1 MREGYKTGHCSCT
14 VRSGRWF
21 HVRLE
26 IRGNRVNVIMN
37 NKPAAMF
44 KSHYHANSK
53 GSGILVTGGSRK
65 SIRFRNFVVTSFP
78 ELPFVSKNCQSARA
92 AGNSYKVMAFSGE
105 EDDSDQGICR
115 VLYSKV
121 VQDGSYVIN
130 VNIYVQGN
138 VLGGKYG
145 IIFNVK
151 NADTFEFVY
160 FR

>member
-1 MREGYKTGHCSCT
+1 MREGSKTGHCSYT

-21 HVRLE
+21 NARLE

-37 NKPAAMF
+37 NKPAATF

-65 SIRFRNFVVTSFP
+65 SIRFRNFVVTSLP

-92 AGNSYKVMAFSGE
+92 AGNVFKVMAFSGE
-105 EDDSDQGICR
+105 EDDTDQGICR
-115 VLYSKV
+115 VLYPKV
-121 VQDGSYVIN
+121 VQGSSYVIS
-130 VNIYVQGN
+130 VNIYAQGN

-151 NADTFEFVY
+151 NAETFEFVY